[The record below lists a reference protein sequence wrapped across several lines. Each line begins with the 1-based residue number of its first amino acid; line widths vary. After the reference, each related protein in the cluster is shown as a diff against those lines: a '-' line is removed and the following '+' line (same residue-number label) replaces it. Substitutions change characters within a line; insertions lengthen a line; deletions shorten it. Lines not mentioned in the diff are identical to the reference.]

1 MKLLIS
7 LSLLVVL
14 CVPSTFFAFFT
25 PLDEVKD
32 TELKKLDEVKKTE
45 FEKLDT
51 VHGNIRDYFPN
62 LEILSTRPMEEI
74 RVEAI
79 SEASKP
85 PKIDRTE
92 ESMSLFTKNLTNFI
106 HSDYVEVRER
116 LESQAKDNCKHL
128 FGDYET
134 VYFGVSNLNYDVETS
149 TTHITCVA
157 TADIYCA
164 IPLSK
169 KVVERNEPV
178 KTRNPV
184 EVIPFPDITI
194 TPYLYPYPY
203 PYPPPRD
210 KGDAPHPRR

>member
-1 MKLLIS
+1 
-7 LSLLVVL
+7 
-14 CVPSTFFAFFT
+14 VPSTFFAFFT

-62 LEILSTRPMEEI
+62 LVILSTRPIEEI

-79 SEASKP
+79 SEASKTP
-85 PKIDRTE
+85 GIDGIE

-106 HSDYVEVRER
+106 HSDYVEARDV
-116 LESQAKDNCKHL
+116 LESQAKDNCIHL

-134 VYFGVSNLNYDVETS
+134 VFFGVSNLNYDVEAS

-164 IPLSK
+164 IPPSK
-169 KVVERNEPV
+169 KVVESNEPV
-178 KTRNPV
+178 KASKPV
-184 EVIPFPDITI
+184 EVIPFPDINI
-194 TPYLYPYPY
+194 TPY
-203 PYPPPRD
+203 PYPPPRYR
-210 KGDAPHPRR
+210 GDAPYPRR